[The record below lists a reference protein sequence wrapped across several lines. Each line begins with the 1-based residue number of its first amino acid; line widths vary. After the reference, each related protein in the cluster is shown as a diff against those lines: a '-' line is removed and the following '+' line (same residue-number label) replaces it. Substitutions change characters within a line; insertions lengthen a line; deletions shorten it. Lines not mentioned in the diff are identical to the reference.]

1 MPATQ
6 TEPVAPLV
14 EHFFRHEAGRLVS
27 VLTRVFGFRNFE
39 LVEDMVQATLLDALQ
54 AWRTQVPDNPS
65 GWVHRIAKNKIL
77 DALRREKIGQRV
89 IDEWVDARALH
100 DDKIDELF
108 LDTEIEDS
116 QLRMMFACCH
126 PHLAREN
133 QLALTLKALC
143 GFGLSEIAHALLVS
157 EETIKKRLQRATR
170 DLIDRQISLDPPP
183 ANELGQRLDSVHQ
196 VLYLL
201 FNEGY
206 CSSEGEEAIR
216 FDLCEEATRLCHL
229 LCSQSRFA
237 RPGTR
242 ALMALML
249 FHAARLESRLDGDGH
264 ILLLEE
270 QERTRWDWGLI
281 RRAQEFLA
289 ESADGTAVST
299 FHLEAAIAC
308 QYCTARSYPE
318 TNWPAILGFYNAL
331 LAIHR
336 SPVYLLNRA
345 IVIAEIDG
353 PTAGLKALEEIG
365 HDPTWRYYHLF
376 DATVGEL
383 HRRAGDMVRARQHFE
398 AARLNTKSR
407 FDRELIERRLAKCV

>member
-1 MPATQ
+1 MPLTQ
-6 TEPVAPLV
+6 SEPVAPLV

-27 VLTRVFGFRNFE
+27 VLTRIFGFRNFE
-39 LVEDMVQATLLDALQ
+39 LVEDVVQATLLDALQ
-54 AWRTQVPDNPS
+54 AWRIQVPDNPS

-89 IDEWVDARALH
+89 IEEWSEARLLY

-143 GFGLSEIAHALLVS
+143 GFGHSEIAHALLVS

-170 DLIDRQISLDPPP
+170 DLIEHRISLDPPP
-183 ANELGQRLDSVHQ
+183 ASELAQRLDGVHQ

-216 FDLCEEATRLCHL
+216 LDLCEEAARICHL
-229 LCSQSRFA
+229 LCSQPRFA
-237 RPGTR
+237 MPATR

-249 FHAARLESRLDGDGH
+249 FHAARLEARVDSQGY
-264 ILLLEE
+264 ILLMDE
-270 QERTRWDWGLI
+270 QDRTRWDWGLI
-281 RRAQEFLA
+281 GRAQQFLT
-289 ESADGTAVST
+289 ESAEGSEVST

-308 QYCTARSYPE
+308 QYCTAKSYAE
-318 TNWPAILGFYNAL
+318 TNWPAILRFYNAL
-331 LAIHR
+331 LSIHR

-345 IVIAEIDG
+345 IVIAEIEG
-353 PTAGLKALEEIG
+353 PTAGLKALEEINR
-365 HDPTWRYYHLF
+365 DQTWRHYHLF
-376 DATVGEL
+376 DATMGEL
-383 HRRAGDMVRARQHFE
+383 YRRSGDVVRARKHFE
-398 AARLNTKSR
+398 AARSNTRSR